1 MTIVSILI
9 AFALCHFIREL
20 GRLRRFEWLK
30 AVTQACNDKLSD
42 VPGWSGVTGFLFY
55 FGVPLLIVALLDLVL
70 VGALGTLGGFLL
82 SLAVLIYTFGPHDLD
97 TDISAIIHADDD
109 DAQAKAFRELL
120 GENPPEDEG
129 QCQAKAVRAVFREA
143 LQRWFGTIFW
153 FAVLG
158 IYGAILYR
166 IADRITEGDLDL
178 PEEQYIMFMRLRQV
192 LDWPAAQLMTL
203 ALAIATDFDSVY
215 SAWKQYHDKEGHGLF
230 EGNNDFL
237 YTAAGRIV
245 LSGHAARD
253 GYADQLDGPL
263 ASLKQAMDLV
273 WRVLGVW
280 LTVLAV
286 LLLINVIA

>member
-1 MTIVSILI
+1 MTIISILI

-20 GRLRRFEWLK
+20 GNLRRFEWLK
-30 AVTQACNDKLSD
+30 HVTAACNDKCGN

-55 FGVPLLIVALLDLVL
+55 FGVPLLLVALVNFVFYETLGDL
-70 VGALGTLGGFLL
+70 GALLV
-82 SLAVLIYTFGPHDLD
+82 SLAVLVYTFGPHDLD
-97 TDISAIIHADDD
+97 TDIDAIIHVDGDA
-109 DAQAKAFRELL
+109 AQAEALTNLL
-120 GENPPEDEG
+120 GETPPDDTEA
-129 QCQAKAVRAVFREA
+129 CQAEAVQAVFREA

-158 IYGAILYR
+158 IYGAVLYR

-178 PEEQYIMFMRLRQV
+178 PPEQYEMFMRLRKV
-192 LDWPAAQLMTL
+192 LDWPVAHLMAL

-215 SAWKQYHDKEGHGLF
+215 SAWKQYHNKDGHGLF
-230 EGNNDFL
+230 EGDNGFL
-237 YTAAGRIV
+237 YTSARQAV
-245 LSGHAARD
+245 LSGNAARD

-263 ASLKQAMDLV
+263 ACLKQAMDLV

-286 LLLINVIA
+286 LMLVNIIA